1 MQRSIPVAFTAL
13 GLALVLSACGGS
25 TTPDK
30 PTTEPTGTETST
42 ATEDPAAPAEES
54 TLVIWVDETR
64 IDDFTEVIAKF
75 ETERNVKAEVV
86 QKASGDIRTE
96 FVQQVPTGEGPDVII
111 GAHDWLGELVSNG
124 VVAPVELGD
133 KAGGFSES
141 SIQAFAYDGTNYG
154 VPYAV
159 ESIALIRNNDLVSET
174 PATFDELIAQGEEA
188 GAKYPVLLQQG
199 AEGDAYHMYPL
210 QKSFDAPVFTQA
222 EDGSYTSE
230 IGMGG
235 DSGHK
240 FASYLEKLGKDK
252 ILDSNIGG
260 DQAKEAFS
268 AGESPYIITGPWY
281 ATAFTEEGM
290 DISVM
295 EIPSAGGSS
304 AQPFVGVQGAYIS
317 SKSANPLLANEFVVN
332 YLSTEEAAD
341 IIYEAGGRIPAL
353 EASAAKISDE
363 VTKSFAEV
371 AGNGVPMP
379 SIPEMGAVWGFW
391 GETQV
396 SIINGASSDAP
407 AAWDTMVKNIE
418 DAISAG

>member
-1 MQRSIPVAFTAL
+1 MQRSIPVAATAL
-13 GLALVLSACGGS
+13 GLALVLSSCGGS
-25 TTPDK
+25 TPEET
-30 PTTEPTGTETST
+30 PTTEPTETQTSESEASE
-42 ATEDPAAPAEES
+42 ATGDAS
-54 TLVIWVDETR
+54 KLVIWVDETR
-64 IDDFTEVIAKF
+64 IDDFAEVIAKF
-75 ETERNVKAEVV
+75 ETERNVVAEVV

-111 GAHDWLGELVSNG
+111 GAHDWLGEMVSNG

-141 SIQAFAYDGTNYG
+141 SIQAFAYDGVNYG

-159 ESIALIRNNDLVSET
+159 ESIALIRNNDLVSDT
-174 PATFDELIAQGEEA
+174 PDTFDELIAQGQEA

-199 AEGDAYHMYPL
+199 AEGDAFHMYPL
-210 QKSFDAPVFTQA
+210 QMSFDAPVFTQA

-235 DSGHK
+235 DNGHK

-268 AGESPYIITGPWY
+268 AGDSPYIITGPWY

-290 DISVM
+290 DISVL
-295 EIPSAGGSS
+295 EIPSAGGSP

-317 SKSANPLLANEFVVN
+317 AKSANPLLANEFVVN

-341 IIYEAGGRIPAL
+341 TIYEAGGRIPAL
-353 EASAAKISDE
+353 EASAAKITDE

-418 DAISAG
+418 DAILAG

>member
-1 MQRSIPVAFTAL
+1 MQRSIPVAATAL
-13 GLALVLSACGGS
+13 GLALVLSSCAG
-25 TTPDK
+25 TTAEET
-30 PTTEPTGTETST
+30 PTTEPTETQTSESEAPE
-42 ATEDPAAPAEES
+42 ATGDAS
-54 TLVIWVDETR
+54 KLVIWVDETR
-64 IDDFTEVIAKF
+64 IDDFAEVIAKF

-111 GAHDWLGELVSNG
+111 GAHDWLGEMVSNG

-141 SIQAFAYDGTNYG
+141 SIQAFAYDGVNYG

-159 ESIALIRNNDLVSET
+159 ESIALIRNNELVSDT
-174 PATFDELIAQGEEA
+174 PDTFDELIAQGQEA

-199 AEGDAYHMYPL
+199 AEGDAFHMYPL
-210 QKSFDAPVFTQA
+210 QMSFDAPVFTQA

-235 DSGHK
+235 DNGHK

-268 AGESPYIITGPWY
+268 AGDSPYIITGPWY

-290 DISVM
+290 DISVL
-295 EIPSAGGSS
+295 EIPSAGGSP

-317 SKSANPLLANEFVVN
+317 AKSANPLLANEFVVN

-341 IIYEAGGRIPAL
+341 TIYEAGGRIPAL
-353 EASAAKISDE
+353 EGSAAKITDD